1 MADCFEQHRGRA
13 EHCLRLE
20 EYKEEELRCYVG
32 LLTDGCSAHSYSDA
46 HLVVWELMKMFW
58 LVEQVRPYHYDGVL
72 DRYTPCPPPTQGVNA
87 DENNQGSLESAI
99 AVFFSIFG
107 AEETLLLSTK
117 GPLKNIITSPAVPE
131 IKEDNMSV
139 AVPFDYIFNYSRR
152 LNHIEET
159 GYSRHPIRA

>member
-1 MADCFEQHRGRA
+1 MADRFEQHRGRA

-72 DRYTPCPPPTQGVNA
+72 DRHTPCPPPT
-87 DENNQGSLESAI
+87 
-99 AVFFSIFG
+99 
-107 AEETLLLSTK
+107 
-117 GPLKNIITSPAVPE
+117 
-131 IKEDNMSV
+131 
-139 AVPFDYIFNYSRR
+139 
-152 LNHIEET
+152 
-159 GYSRHPIRA
+159 